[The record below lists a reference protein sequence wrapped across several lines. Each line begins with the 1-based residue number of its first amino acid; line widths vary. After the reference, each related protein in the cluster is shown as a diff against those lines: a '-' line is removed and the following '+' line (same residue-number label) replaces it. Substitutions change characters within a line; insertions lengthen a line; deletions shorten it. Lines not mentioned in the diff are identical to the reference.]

1 MKKVLSFAL
10 GVVVLIAA
18 TFVTGLFA
26 RVAWELF
33 NLGWNL
39 VP

>member
-1 MKKVLSFAL
+1 MKKVLSFAFA
-10 GVVVLIAA
+10 VATLIVAA
-18 TFVTGLFA
+18 FVAGALFRA
-26 RVAWELF
+26 MWELF